1 MHISTLGT
9 TPKRAT
15 ETVDTFKFSNPSQCR
30 GHAVTRN
37 LLLHL
42 FLSSIFYF
50 FNLRDRWSCIRLNEK
65 NMHAKFF
72 LRLLTG
78 GGDIPTCPPLW
89 LRACKSPLVQILSQ
103 LFAGV
108 FVRGFCQGVFCLEGF
123 VRGG

>member
-65 NMHAKFF
+65 NMHANFF

-78 GGDIPTCPPLW
+78 GTFRHVPPLW
-89 LRACKSPLVQILSQ
+89 LRAWGPTTERV
-103 LFAGV
+103 
-108 FVRGFCQGVFCLEGF
+108 
-123 VRGG
+123 